1 MKLSTMAAKAFTRTH
16 IALYRKTGGRIGGR
30 FRGSPVLLLT
40 TTGRRTGAPRTA
52 PLFYVKDGDRLAVAA
67 SGFGLP
73 ANPPF
78 YLNVQVDPEVSV
90 QIGRRVQD
98 MVARTATPEERE
110 RLWPRFVAMYPAY
123 AMFQQRTS
131 REIPIVV
138 LEPL

>member
-1 MKLSTMAAKAFTRTH
+1 MHQAALRR
-16 IALYRKTGGRIGGR
+16 ALAALHVAAYRASGGFLGGQV
-30 FRGSPVLLLT
+30 GLAPVLLLT

-123 AMFQQRTS
+123 AMFRQRTS